1 MKPQKTLLA
10 ACIALL
16 FLFFCAG
23 CAVEQEEKKTADST
37 VPDAMCEIVTDDP
50 FAAS

>member
-16 FLFFCAG
+16 LLFFCAG
-23 CAVEQEEKKTADST
+23 CGAEQEEKETADST
-37 VPDAMCEIVTDDP
+37 VPDAMYEIVTDDP